1 MSPEE
6 AIKIIESECYV
17 ANLMNLDRTR
27 MVNTALDVAVKALK
41 SQLQQRNCESCK
53 HSNNGRCA
61 YTEECHECMWGNKYE
76 PQCKRGKWIFSE
88 KMGHQ
93 YCCSECGLPMP
104 NVNEYYRKK
113 IIGCPYCLADMRGD
127 ADDE

>member
-6 AIKIIESECYV
+6 AIKIIKSECYV

-27 MVNTALDVAVKALK
+27 MVNTALDVAVKALE

-61 YTEECHECMWGNKYE
+61 YTEECHECMWENKYE
-76 PQCKRGKWIFSE
+76 PQCKRGKWINDG
-88 KMGHQ
+88 KIGNGNVW
-93 YCCSECGLPMP
+93 YRCSLCNHTDIQAE
-104 NVNEYYRKK
+104 NAEV
-113 IIGCPYCLADMRGD
+113 PYCWFCGADMRGD
-127 ADDE
+127 TDE